1 MSKIIWSASK
11 EAQEMDIG
19 TSCFGE
25 KGHEVGKESQQ
36 MHTAYSLSGTVLKES
51 AVLIG
56 KADKEISNW
65 TYSMTSATMG
75 ST

>member
-11 EAQEMDIG
+11 EAQDIG

-36 MHTAYSLSGTVLKES
+36 MRTAYSLSGTVLKES
-51 AVLIG
+51 AV
-56 KADKEISNW
+56 
-65 TYSMTSATMG
+65 
-75 ST
+75 